1 MLSLQVL
8 CPKPTDNSIM
18 GECGKM
24 VLFHPCEREPHHG
37 AKLVVLPTSAG
48 CARVTLVLICLMIH
62 VWWPD
67 KPSVTSSTPLK
78 PNKPRRRR
86 SKGPRRFAGLIHQPR
101 CEACEQ
107 GDDTRPQALELP
119 LPVIT
124 FTRGLAI
131 SQMSASQAGAVVTVG
146 VVGPY
151 NRRREIVEVNDAL
164 GGIRDVFAGSE
175 HGKGS

>member
-8 CPKPTDNSIM
+8 YPKPTDNSIM

-37 AKLVVLPTSAG
+37 VKLVVLPTSAG

-67 KPSVTSSTPLK
+67 KPSVTSPTPLK

-107 GDDTRPQALELP
+107 GDDTRPQAPEWLFLKYLGYLLIIETYYQN
-119 LPVIT
+119 T
-124 FTRGLAI
+124 FHVAECL
-131 SQMSASQAGAVVTVG
+131 GA
-146 VVGPY
+146 
-151 NRRREIVEVNDAL
+151 D
-164 GGIRDVFAGSE
+164 
-175 HGKGS
+175 